1 MPQTAR
7 QGTVS
12 PVSFNVIYD
21 ESGLDADKMQR
32 MTFKL
37 CHGYFNWSGT
47 VAVPAPCQYAHKLAF
62 LTGTA
67 LMSEANNH
75 LLHNLHYL

>member
-1 MPQTAR
+1 M
-7 QGTVS
+7 S
-12 PVSFNVIYD
+12 PVGFNVVAD
-21 ESGLDADKMQR
+21 NSGLDADKMQR
-32 MTFKL
+32 FSFKL

-67 LMSEANNH
+67 LLNDANAK
-75 LLHNLHYL
+75 LLNNLHYL